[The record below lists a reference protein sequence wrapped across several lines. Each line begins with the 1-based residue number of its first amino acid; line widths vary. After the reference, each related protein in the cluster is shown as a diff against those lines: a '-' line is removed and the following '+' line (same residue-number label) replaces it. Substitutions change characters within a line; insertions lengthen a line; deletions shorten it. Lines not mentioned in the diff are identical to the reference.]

1 MHLRSS
7 TGIDKHCLAG
17 PLGVPLFW
25 CPQERCPL
33 FSVPNQRLAI
43 RRRPSPACMTLLPAQ
58 TAWLVPLYPL
68 VASLLSL
75 LWSPGLISRTGPRP
89 CGYLNLTLVSVAFV
103 HSAAALMALHSNS
116 AAGAAAL
123 YKPLTFGW
131 TWLDTAGLRV
141 GFDGLITEPALIAMT
156 VITGLHV
163 LVQIYAIGYL
173 EMDWG
178 WPRFFGSLSFFE
190 AGLCALVLTDSLF
203 FSYVILELLTLGT
216 YLIVGTWYNQPLVVK
231 GARDA
236 FLTKRIGDLILLA
249 GVIALLPITGT
260 WNFHGLQA
268 WAADQVNNG
277 NPLPQILPLILL
289 ALIAGPMGKCAQIP
303 LHLWLDEAME
313 SPLPSTVLRN
323 SVVVVGGAWV
333 LLRLEPLI
341 ELSPLVQTVLVIVG
355 GTTALVASL
364 IALAQID
371 IKRALSFLVSSW
383 LGLLFVAVGLGG
395 ISVADHLMLVYP
407 LPMALMLMVIGAIVI
422 TNVTQDLTQLGGL
435 WSKRPLMGL
444 AFLTGAAGLMA
455 LPPFGGFAALSELME
470 LTAESSHP
478 LLLGVL
484 VLFTN
489 ALISAGLIRVFGL
502 IWGGRPSVFTTR
514 SPEVLWLMALPTFV
528 LMGLVLHLPQLL
540 VINGVFA
547 LSPLPGWGPL
557 AVPLLIS
564 TLVGGGLSAVFYLR
578 PHPLAHLPAALGGLQ
593 DWLAHDMQTER
604 FYHRTVVG
612 LVVGLARLSAWMDER
627 LVDGF
632 SSATGSVALQG
643 ARRLSFTTS
652 GRSQAYALTV
662 VLGVLLMAAWLLTGF

>member
-1 MHLRSS
+1 
-7 TGIDKHCLAG
+7 
-17 PLGVPLFW
+17 
-25 CPQERCPL
+25 
-33 FSVPNQRLAI
+33 
-43 RRRPSPACMTLLPAQ
+43 MTLLFAQ

-89 CGYLNLTLVSVAFV
+89 CGYINLLMGALAFV
-103 HSAAALMALHSNS
+103 HSATAMVALHSNS
-116 AAGAAAL
+116 TAGSSAI
-123 YKPLTFGW
+123 YRPLTFGW
-131 TWLDTAGLRV
+131 TWLDTAGLRI

-163 LVQIYAIGYL
+163 LVQVYSIAYL

-249 GVIALLPITGT
+249 GVIALYPITGT
-260 WNFHGLQA
+260 WNFHRLQG
-268 WAADQVNNG
+268 WAADMANNHI
-277 NPLPQILPLILL
+277 PLTPSLTLILL

-323 SVVVVGGAWV
+323 SVVVVGGIWV

-341 ELSPLVQTVLVIVG
+341 ALSPLVKTVLVVVG
-355 GTTALVASL
+355 GTSALVGSL

-371 IKRALSFLVSSW
+371 VKRALSFLVTSW
-383 LGLLFVAVGLGG
+383 LGLVFMAVGLGG
-395 ISVADHLMLVYP
+395 INVADHLILVYP
-407 LPMALMLMVIGAIVI
+407 LPMALMLMAIGAIVF

-435 WSKRPLMGL
+435 WKKRPLMGL
-444 AFLTGAAGLMA
+444 AFLSGAAGFVA
-455 LPPFGGFAALSELME
+455 LPPFAGFAALRELVAVA
-470 LTAESSHP
+470 TSSSHP
-478 LLLGVL
+478 LLLGGIVL
-484 VLFTN
+484 ITN
-489 ALISAGLIRVFGL
+489 ALISAGLMRVFGL
-502 IWGGRPSVFTTR
+502 IWGGQPTPFTTR
-514 SPEVLWLMALPTFV
+514 SPEALWLLVLPTMV

-540 VINGVFA
+540 VRNGVY
-547 LSPLPGWGPL
+547 PLTPLAGWGPM
-557 AVPLLIS
+557 AWPLIAS
-564 TLVGGGLSAVFYLR
+564 TVVGGGLSALFYLR
-578 PHPLAHLPAALGGLQ
+578 PHPLAHLPSTLGGFQ

-604 FYHRTVVG
+604 FYHRTIVG
-612 LVVGLARLSAWMDER
+612 LVVALAKLSAWSDQQI
-627 LVDGF
+627 VDGF
-632 SSATGSVALQG
+632 SGTTGEVTLQG
-643 ARRLSFTTS
+643 ARRLSLTTS
-652 GRSQAYALTV
+652 GRSQAYALTLL
-662 VLGVLLMAAWLLTGF
+662 LGILLMAAWLLANPVSTELLRPLR

>member
-1 MHLRSS
+1 
-7 TGIDKHCLAG
+7 
-17 PLGVPLFW
+17 
-25 CPQERCPL
+25 
-33 FSVPNQRLAI
+33 
-43 RRRPSPACMTLLPAQ
+43 MTLLFAQ

-68 VASLLSL
+68 LAAVGSFA
-75 LWSPGLISRTGPRP
+75 WSPGLIWRTGPRP
-89 CGYLNLTLVSVAFV
+89 CGYLNLTMVSVAFC
-103 HSAAALMALHSNS
+103 HSVLALIGLHSNS

-123 YKPLTFGW
+123 YQPLTFGW
-131 TWLDTAGLRV
+131 TWLQTAGLRI
-141 GFDGLITEPALIAMT
+141 GFDGLVTEPALIAMT
-156 VITGLHV
+156 VIAGLHV
-163 LVQIYAIGYL
+163 LVQMYSIAYL

-268 WAADQVNNG
+268 WAAQHLNNRID
-277 NPLPQILPLILL
+277 LPAGFDLILL
-289 ALIAGPMGKCAQIP
+289 ALVAGPMGKCAQIP

-313 SPLPSTVLRN
+313 GPLPSTVLRN

-355 GTTALVASL
+355 STSALVGAL

-371 IKRALSFLVSSW
+371 VKRALSFLVSSW

-395 ISVADHLMLVYP
+395 ISEADHLMLVYP
-407 LPMALMLMVIGAIVI
+407 LPMALMLMAIGSIVL
-422 TNVTQDLTQLGGL
+422 TNITQDLTQLGGL

-455 LPPFGGFAALSELME
+455 LPPFGGFAALREL
-470 LTAESSHP
+470 LALAAGSSHP
-478 LLLGVL
+478 LLLGGVVL
-484 VLFTN
+484 LTN
-489 ALISAGLIRVFGL
+489 ALISAGLVRVFGL
-502 IWGGRPSVFTTR
+502 IWGGRPSIFTAR
-514 SPEVLWLMALPTFV
+514 SPEVLWLMALPTLL

-540 VINGVFA
+540 VVNGVFA
-547 LSPLPGWGPL
+547 LSPLPGWGPM
-557 AVPLLIS
+557 AVPLLLS
-564 TLVGGGLSAVFYLR
+564 TLLGGGLSALFYLR

-612 LVVGLARLSAWMDER
+612 LVVGMARLSAWSDER
-627 LVDGF
+627 LIDAF
-632 SSATGSVALQG
+632 SGATGSATLEG
-643 ARRLSFTTS
+643 ARRLSLTTS
-652 GRSQAYALTV
+652 GRSQLYALTL
-662 VLGVLLMAAWLLTGF
+662 VLGVLLMAAWLLAYGPTLPSEVLRSLR

>member
-1 MHLRSS
+1 M
-7 TGIDKHCLAG
+7 
-17 PLGVPLFW
+17 
-25 CPQERCPL
+25 
-33 FSVPNQRLAI
+33 N
-43 RRRPSPACMTLLPAQ
+43 LLLAQ

-68 VASLLSL
+68 LASLLSL

-89 CGYLNLTLVSVAFV
+89 CGYLNLLMVSVAFV
-103 HSAAALMALHSNS
+103 HSSLALVALHSNS
-116 AAGAAAL
+116 TAGSAAI
-123 YKPLTFGW
+123 YRPLTFGW
-131 TWLDTAGLRV
+131 TWLHTAGLRV
-141 GFDGLITEPALIAMT
+141 GIDGLITEPALIAMT

-163 LVQIYAIGYL
+163 LVQIYSIGYL

-203 FSYVILELLTLGT
+203 FSYVILELLTFGT

-236 FLTKRIGDLILLA
+236 FLTKRLGDLILLA

-268 WAADQVNNG
+268 WAADQANNQI
-277 NPLPQILPLILL
+277 PLPAGFTLILL

-341 ELSPLVQTVLVIVG
+341 ELSPLVQSLLVVVG
-355 GTTALVASL
+355 GTTAVVSSL

-371 IKRALSFLVSSW
+371 VKRALSFLVSSW

-395 ISVADHLMLVYP
+395 IDVADHLMLVYP
-407 LPMALMLMVIGAIVI
+407 LPMALMLMTVGAII
-422 TNVTQDLTQLGGL
+422 LTNVTQDLTRLGGL

-444 AFLTGAAGLMA
+444 AFLSGAAGLMA
-455 LPPFGGFAALSELME
+455 LPPFGGFFALRELLA
-470 LTAESSHP
+470 LTSTSSQP
-478 LLLGVL
+478 ILLGGL
-484 VLFTN
+484 VLLSN
-489 ALISAGLIRVFGL
+489 ALISAGLIRVFGQ
-502 IWGGRPSVFTTR
+502 IWCGPTTPFTTR
-514 SPEVLWLMALPTFV
+514 SPEVLWLMALPTFT
-528 LMGLVLHLPQLL
+528 LMGMALHLPQLL
-540 VINGVFA
+540 VRNGVFA
-547 LSPLPGWGPL
+547 PAAGLPAWLPLPGWGPIAL
-557 AVPLLIS
+557 PLLLS

-578 PHPLAHLPAALGGLQ
+578 PHPLAQLPAALGGLQ

-604 FYHRTVVG
+604 FYHRTVVA
-612 LVVGLARLSAWMDER
+612 LVLLLARISNWSELR

-632 SSATGSVALQG
+632 SGGAGEAAMAG
-643 ARRLSFTTS
+643 ARRLSLTTS
-652 GRSQAYALTV
+652 GRSQAYALTL
-662 VLGVLLMAAWLLTGF
+662 VLGVLLMAAWLLAGL